1 MWLKEAVKVV
11 VLPPAGPLL
20 VAIVGLCI
28 AIRKPRRGIVIA
40 FAGVIALVLF
50 AMPVFGIWLSRWVHQ
65 TPPLDFTH
73 IGGAQA
79 VVILGGGTRL
89 NAPEYG
95 GATMN
100 SLTLERV
107 RYGALVA
114 RRTGLPILVSGGRH
128 NGGPTEATLMRNALV
143 NEFGTSVRWMESAS
157 QNTHQNA
164 VRSAAMLKVSGVNQ
178 VILIGHTFDF
188 PRSRLEF
195 ENAGIAV
202 IPAPI
207 GVAPAE
213 VNAFDFVP
221 SVSGLQRSYFLYYE
235 LLANALFYL
244 IHS

>member
-1 MWLKEAVKVV
+1 
-11 VLPPAGPLL
+11 
-20 VAIVGLCI
+20 
-28 AIRKPRRGIVIA
+28 
-40 FAGVIALVLF
+40 
-50 AMPVFGIWLSRWVHQ
+50 
-65 TPPLDFTH
+65 
-73 IGGAQA
+73 
-79 VVILGGGTRL
+79 
-89 NAPEYG
+89 
-95 GATMN
+95 
-100 SLTLERV
+100 
-107 RYGALVA
+107 
-114 RRTGLPILVSGGRH
+114 
-128 NGGPTEATLMRNALV
+128 
-143 NEFGTSVRWMESAS
+143 
-157 QNTHQNA
+157 
-164 VRSAAMLKVSGVNQ
+164 MLKVSGVNQ